1 MIKIENLEKSYG
13 YKSSKVNVLKGINL
27 EIDKGELV
35 CIVGPSGSGKSTLMN
50 IIGGIETADSGSL
63 VVDDEDITKFNDKQL
78 TLYRRNKIGFIFQ
91 FYNLLGQLNIKENVE
106 ATMEVSVKPLDYDE
120 VINKVSMKEY
130 EKKYPSEL
138 SGGQQQ
144 RASIARA
151 VVKNPKVLLCDEPT
165 GALDYKNS
173 KEVLELLEEVNKKY
187 GSTVVIIT
195 HNEAI
200 REMCDRVLRVKD
212 GVIVENTKNDK
223 KISAKEIEW

>member
-1 MIKIENLEKSYG
+1 
-13 YKSSKVNVLKGINL
+13 
-27 EIDKGELV
+27 V